1 MNHSVVR
8 HGLGEYIIGTTHTN
22 IPSAEQRADDE
33 RRRKEVENLSDAT
46 SKNLKSCSVGF
57 SSRQKGGSDGPSE
70 LLADQ

>member
-33 RRRKEVENLSDAT
+33 LRKEVENLSDADIKKFEKLLGRVFES
-46 SKNLKSCSVGF
+46 SKRGK
-57 SSRQKGGSDGPSE
+57 RRP
-70 LLADQ
+70 